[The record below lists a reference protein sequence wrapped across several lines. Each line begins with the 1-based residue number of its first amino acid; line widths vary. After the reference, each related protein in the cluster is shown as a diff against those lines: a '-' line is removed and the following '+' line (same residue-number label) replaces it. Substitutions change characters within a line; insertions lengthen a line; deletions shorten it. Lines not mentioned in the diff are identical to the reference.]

1 MKQHIFILI
10 RYSILTQSRGAW
22 VIGRDKEF
30 EDYKAHL
37 FDSQRLA
44 IHEKLFKEVT
54 VPSLSKMK
62 KSDTTVLVF
71 TSDELPEPF
80 ASNLHQIAKAAGNI
94 KIFGLS
100 RNQPAIARMHYHLS
114 KELESFDEDV
124 CYATVRLDDDDA
136 LADSYY
142 DGLSKYLSPEFVGH
156 SVSFAQGYA
165 GLYDGNSY
173 TTFYPMNLPKCA
185 LGLAHVHLYNK
196 GKRISKTPSIYA
208 LGAHTRID
216 EKAPLILSSEK
227 SMYIRTIHKG
237 SDMYGEKMLKKV
249 SGGKVP
255 ASYSEVKEAFSF
267 LPADL
272 LSGERPMSFPKGGK
286 LVTFHGTQ
294 LCYSYSKKEVIHSV
308 QEEIDSNSDLEPLWF
323 DSENMKAYLNSDS
336 ASGSYNIIE
345 FSVVRASSLAGHEG
359 YYPEALDDQKL
370 VLVGEKEGSKHFLCA
385 ARNGQT
391 QALHHCK
398 AWEKFTVFSQ

>member
-62 KSDTTVLVF
+62 KSDTTVIVF

-80 ASNLHQIAKAAGNI
+80 LSNLHDIAKNAGNI
-94 KIFGLS
+94 KVFGLS
-100 RNQPAIARMHYHLS
+100 RDQPAIARMHQQLS
-114 KELESFDEDV
+114 KELKVFAEDV

-136 LADSYY
+136 LADNYY
-142 DGLSKYLSPEFVGH
+142 QELSKYLSPAFVGH
-156 SVSFAQGYA
+156 SISFAQGYA
-165 GLYDGNSY
+165 GLYDGSVY
-173 TTFYPMNLPKCA
+173 TKFYPMNLPKCA
-185 LGLAHVHLYNK
+185 LGLAHIHLYNK

-216 EKAPLILSSEK
+216 EKAPLILSSEQ

-237 SDMYGEKMLKKV
+237 SDMYGEKILKKV
-249 SGGKVP
+249 SGGKMPVN
-255 ASYSEVKEAFSF
+255 YSEVKDSFSI
-267 LPADL
+267 LPAGL
-272 LSGERPMSFPKGGK
+272 HAEEKEVSFPKEGM
-286 LVTFHGTQ
+286 LVTSHNTL
-294 LCYSYSKKEVIHSV
+294 LCYSFSNKEIVHSL
-308 QEEIDSNSDLEPLWF
+308 QEEVGSNSDLEPLWF
-323 DSENMKAYLNSDS
+323 DSKSMKTYLKARP
-336 ASGSYNIIE
+336 ASSSNNVVE
-345 FSVVRASSLAGHEG
+345 LLVVRASNLAGNEG

-370 VLVGEKEGSKHFLCA
+370 VLVVEQEGSKRFLCA

-391 QALHHCK
+391 QALRHCK